1 MVYYAVLVFCV
12 MYNKVVSFE
21 IAFNHLPQLAQAS
34 SHDCHVTSY
43 LVKAYLLQSNT
54 ARAEEVCKPLVSATQ
69 CLALGWAHLG
79 LSNSTFSPDPSK
91 S

>member
-1 MVYYAVLVFCV
+1 MVYYSVLVFCV
-12 MYNKVVSFE
+12 IYNKVVSFE

-34 SHDCHVTSY
+34 SHDYHVTSY

-79 LSNSTFSPDPSK
+79 L
-91 S
+91 